1 MLKHKGYS
9 GEVKYDDEARIF
21 HGEVINLRAVLT
33 FQGRTV
39 DELETAFR
47 ETVED
52 YLEWCRER
60 GKEPEKP
67 FSGQLILRISS
78 ELHEQVS
85 QAAKKSGRSL
95 NAWIAET
102 LARAMNH
109 HHAS

>member
-1 MLKHKGYS
+1 MLKYKGYS
-9 GEVKYDDEARIF
+9 GEVKYDDEAEIF
-21 HGEVINLRAVLT
+21 HGEVTHVKAVLT

-39 DELETAFR
+39 EEIETAFR
-47 ETVED
+47 ETIDD
-52 YLEWCRER
+52 YLEWCRDR

-78 ELHEQVS
+78 ELHEQIH

-102 LARAMNH
+102 IARAMNH
-109 HHAS
+109 HAS